1 MECQREESCQSSD
14 INMTFICHEAFAA
27 ARRLGYFDKPPDAD
41 TRTVASTL
49 YPPLFVDPFGR
60 AASLEDAARRINSVA
75 VKHLAGYQWVN
86 KRYKI

>member
-1 MECQREESCQSSD
+1 MKRGSWVLGIEWKKAGIGMPEGGG
-14 INMTFICHEAFAA
+14 AGV
-27 ARRLGYFDKPPDAD
+27 ARAL
-41 TRTVASTL
+41 TL
-49 YPPLFVDPFGR
+49 IWHLFVTRHLLR

>member
-1 MECQREESCQSSD
+1 MPEGGAGCQSSD

-41 TRTVASTL
+41 TRTPFTRLL
-49 YPPLFVDPFGR
+49 YTPFGR